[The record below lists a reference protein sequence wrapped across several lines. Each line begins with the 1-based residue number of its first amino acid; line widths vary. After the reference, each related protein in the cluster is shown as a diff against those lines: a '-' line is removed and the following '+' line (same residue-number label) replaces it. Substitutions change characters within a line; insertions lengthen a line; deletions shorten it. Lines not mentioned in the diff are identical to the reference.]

1 MLKSISAFGTRRDR
15 NTAYGPPMLP
25 LQPSGSVRVIRF
37 GNGLAARYVPGVR
50 RAGASPGGMTSGDG
64 EALGVGVGVA
74 SMAPGPDGPSPIA
87 TTATSAKTA
96 CAEAAMR
103 RVGVMNG
110 NLDAGH
116 GARRWRVRPI
126 VA

>member
-1 MLKSISAFGTRRDR
+1 MLRSTSAFGTRRDR

-37 GNGLAARYVPGVR
+37 GNWLAARYVPGVKR
-50 RAGASPGGMTSGDG
+50 TGPSPLGMTSGDG
-64 EALGVGVGVA
+64 DTVGVGVGVA

-96 CAEAAMR
+96 AAEAAMR
-103 RVGVMNG
+103 RVGVM
-110 NLDAGH
+110 
-116 GARRWRVRPI
+116 
-126 VA
+126 